1 MKRADIKAR
10 QAAGVQFDTHVI
22 VNPGNTCEWIVLFK
36 KDAGTS
42 FFLVDEQEQVDT
54 FADLNQLVDELRLLG
69 IKSVELSC

>member
-22 VNPGNTCEWIVLFK
+22 VNPGNTREWIVPFK

-42 FFLVDEQEQVDT
+42 FFLVDDQDEVET
-54 FADLNQLVDELRLLG
+54 FADLNQLVLELRQLG
-69 IKSVELSC
+69 IKNAELHC

>member
-22 VNPGNTCEWIVLFK
+22 VNPGNTREWIVLFK

-42 FFLVDEQEQVDT
+42 FFLVDDQDDVET
-54 FADLNQLVDELRLLG
+54 FADLNQLVLELRQLG
-69 IKSVELSC
+69 IKNAELHC